1 MKIFNQR
8 FGTINEADRLT
19 IAQLLIKAGYTV
31 RLVKVKDGAK
41 ASYNHYIEFF
51 EDKEREK

>member
-1 MKIFNQR
+1 MKISNQR
-8 FGTINEADRLT
+8 FGALNESDRLT

-31 RLVKVKDGAK
+31 RLTKEKDGAK

-51 EDKEREK
+51 EDKETEK